1 MTYLID
7 TLFYATVFFKFDFLT
22 RMVLFNC
29 EVFYGFRTR
38 VKFVE
43 MILYHQKF

>member
-22 RMVLFNC
+22 RMVLNQ
-29 EVFYGFRTR
+29 GSAKRLINQ
-38 VKFVE
+38 VKTG
-43 MILYHQKF
+43 